1 MKRNLVSGSPLCLFF
16 VLLAWIV
23 TGRPAV
29 AQDAKDFIE
38 VRGPRALPAGKIPCQ
53 RIPLGEPEDYKPTI
67 VRMPDGELVLSMFTG
82 RRLENGTIAEQ
93 AILYR
98 SADGGLTWS
107 KRELPDIA
115 GREPALS
122 VTKDGTLFITAHLLG
137 QDVRNKDGY
146 THSYLHRSS
155 DAGRRWTTTRV
166 EPEEFRPRTVGLTT
180 RNVLQCADGSLLLG
194 ISEHAPNCRSV
205 MLRSTDGG
213 RSWPETYTSHFADVP
228 EDYPYTLF
236 GEAHLWQ
243 ARSGKLYAILRVGS
257 GNSWP
262 LSGTTDPGNND
273 QSERMIIYSSK
284 DVGRNWTRVQDLGG
298 YGQMYMSI
306 LRLGKGRLLLTYTQ
320 RAILQP
326 LGVRAVLGEE
336 MDDGFRFDM
345 KQDLL
350 MIDTKT
356 PAGLSSGGG
365 FGPTVRLADGTL
377 VTSYTYRDA
386 ENRKHAEV
394 VRWNM
399 PDFKKK

>member
-1 MKRNLVSGSPLCLFF
+1 VKRKTLSGSPLY
-16 VLLAWIV
+16 LLLGLLICSLQA
-23 TGRPAV
+23 GLAG
-29 AQDAKDFIE
+29 AQEFIE
-38 VRGPRALPAGKIPCQ
+38 VRSPKVLPVDKIPCQ
-53 RIPLGEPEDYKPTI
+53 RIPLGEVEDYKPTI
-67 VRMPDGELVLSMFTG
+67 VRLPGGELVLSMFTG
-82 RRLENGTIAEQ
+82 RRLENGKVAEQ

-98 SADGGLTWS
+98 SADGGRTWS

-122 VTKDGTLFITAHLLG
+122 VTEDGTLFITAHLLG
-137 QDVRNKDGY
+137 QDVRNKEGY
-146 THSYLHRSS
+146 THSYLHRSG
-155 DAGRRWTTTRV
+155 DRGRSWTSRRV
-166 EPEEFRPRTVGLTT
+166 EPEGFRPRTVGLTT

-194 ISEHAPNCRSV
+194 ISEHAPDCRSV

-213 RSWPETYTSHFADVP
+213 RSWPETYQSHFNDVP

-243 ARSGKLYAILRVGS
+243 ARSGKLFAILRVGA

-262 LSGTTDPGNND
+262 LAGTNDPGNND
-273 QSERMIIYSSK
+273 QSERMIIYSSV
-284 DVGRNWTRVQDLGG
+284 DGGRNWIRVQDLGG
-298 YGQMYMSI
+298 YGQMYMSV

-336 MDDGFRFDM
+336 MDDGFRFEM
-345 KQDLL
+345 KHDLM
-350 MIDTKT
+350 MIDTRT
-356 PAGLSSGGG
+356 PAGVSSGGG

-377 VTSYTYRDA
+377 VTAYTYRDA
-386 ENRKHAEV
+386 DNRKHAEV

-399 PDFKKK
+399 PDFKQE

>member
-1 MKRNLVSGSPLCLFF
+1 MKKYFVSSRPVCLLLGLLVCILTASH
-16 VLLAWIV
+16 
-23 TGRPAV
+23 AV
-29 AQDAKDFIE
+29 AQDFIE
-38 VRGPRALPAGKIPCQ
+38 VRSPRTLAVDKIPCQ
-53 RIPLGEPEDYKPTI
+53 RIPLGEVEDYKPTI
-67 VRMPDGELVLSMFTG
+67 VLLPSGELVLSMFTG
-82 RRLENGTIAEQ
+82 RRLENGKIAEQ

-98 SADGGLTWS
+98 SADGGLTWA
-107 KRELPDIA
+107 KRELPDIE

-155 DAGRRWTTTRV
+155 DGGRSWTTTRV

-180 RNVLQCADGSLLLG
+180 RNVLELADGSLLLG
-194 ISEHAPNCRSV
+194 ISEHAPKCRSV

-213 RSWPETYTSHFADVP
+213 RSWPETYTSHFTDVP

-243 ARSGKLYAILRVGS
+243 ARSGKLFAILRVGA

-336 MDDGFRFDM
+336 IKDGFRFEM
-345 KQDLL
+345 KHDLM

-399 PDFKKK
+399 PDFKE